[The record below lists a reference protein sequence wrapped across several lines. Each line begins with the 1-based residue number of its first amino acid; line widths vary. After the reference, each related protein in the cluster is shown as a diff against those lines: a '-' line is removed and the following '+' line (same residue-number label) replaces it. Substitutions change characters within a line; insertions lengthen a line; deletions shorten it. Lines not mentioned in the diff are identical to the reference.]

1 MEDGPGARINLN
13 TYKRDAAS
21 EAYMKLIE
29 LQINKTGHLSPK
41 IFIFACCALLFYSV
55 SAQSQYVSPDTYTRY
70 ELLAP
75 ETNSFRIF
83 YEVTETSPGARFH
96 FNIIRPGSEASDESV
111 YDLATGKQLKFEVVT
126 GAQAKTDSPSSN
138 FNPTAQYIKVHLAHP
153 VPARG
158 EYRLRI
164 DKTYKDKQ
172 SYYADGD
179 RIVFKRGLGI
189 PRNSV
194 VLPTGYEIVSSSI
207 AAQVIPEP
215 DGRLKLAFVNPGSG
229 GQLEVEVVARRLPS
243 LTTKAEKKVAGNRAS
258 PASGQPTR
266 TTTSME
272 IIERANQDREILYEL
287 SEPPS
292 HAFRITHDYTER
304 RAGVMHYFNVVRAG
318 SRVSDP
324 ESIDLDS
331 GEKLKWETLT
341 GKQIKERK
349 LPLPDV
355 KDDAEVVVTY
365 FAQPV
370 AKGTSVRLRLKETY
384 TDPKSCYLD
393 GDELIWDRTFGRL
406 RNTVVLPPGWY
417 LAALESPA
425 TIRTLS
431 DGRVL
436 VYIVNPRNDDVRV
449 YLRARRR
456 AAR

>member
-1 MEDGPGARINLN
+1 
-13 TYKRDAAS
+13 
-21 EAYMKLIE
+21 MKLIDR
-29 LQINKTGHLSPK
+29 QFNMTGHPSAKL
-41 IFIFACCALLFYSV
+41 FLFACCVLLLYTV
-55 SAQSQYVSPDTYTRY
+55 SAQSQYVSGDTYTRY

-111 YDLATGKQLKFEVVT
+111 YDLATGKPLKFEVVT
-126 GAQAKTDSPSSN
+126 GEQAKTDSPSGN
-138 FNPTAQYIKVHLAHP
+138 FNPTAQYIKVHLVHP

-194 VLPTGYEIVSSSI
+194 VLPTGYEIVSSSV

-229 GQLEVEVVARRLPS
+229 GQLEVEVVARRLP
-243 LTTKAEKKVAGNRAS
+243 TATIKAEKKVAGNLAS

-292 HAFRITHDYTER
+292 HAFHITHDYTER
-304 RAGVMHYFNVVRAG
+304 REGVMHYFNVVRAG

-355 KDDAEVVVTY
+355 KDDAEVVVTF
-365 FAQPV
+365 FAKPV

-406 RNTVVLPPGWY
+406 RNTVLLPPGWY

>member
-1 MEDGPGARINLN
+1 
-13 TYKRDAAS
+13 
-21 EAYMKLIE
+21 MKLIE
-29 LQINKTGHLSPK
+29 LQINKTGHPSAK
-41 IFIFACCALLFYSV
+41 IFIFACCALLFYTV
-55 SAQSQYVSPDTYTRY
+55 SAQTQYVSGDTYTRY

-194 VLPTGYEIVSSSI
+194 VLPPGYEIVSSSV

-266 TTTSME
+266 TTTGME

-292 HAFRITHDYTER
+292 HAFRITHDYTEH
-304 RAGVMHYFNVVRAG
+304 RAGVMHYFNVVRTG

-431 DGRVL
+431 DGRVS

>member
-1 MEDGPGARINLN
+1 
-13 TYKRDAAS
+13 
-21 EAYMKLIE
+21 MKLIT
-29 LQINKTGHLSPK
+29 LQINKTGQPSAK
-41 IFIFACCALLFYSV
+41 MFIFACCVLLLYPV
-55 SAQSQYVSPDTYTRY
+55 SAQSQYVSADTYTRY

-111 YDLATGKQLKFEVVT
+111 FDLATGKPLKFEVVT
-126 GAQAKTDSPSSN
+126 GAQAKTDSPSGN
-138 FNPTAQYIKVHLAHP
+138 FNPTAQYIKVHLEHA
-153 VPARG
+153 VPAQG

-194 VLPTGYEIVSSSI
+194 VLPTGYEIVSSSV

-229 GQLEVEVVARRLPS
+229 GQLEVEIVARRLPS
-243 LTTKAEKKVAGNRAS
+243 TTKKGEKKIAGNLAS
-258 PASGQPTR
+258 PAGVQSTR

-304 RAGVMHYFNVVRAG
+304 REGVKHYFNVVRTG

-355 KDDAEVVVTY
+355 KDDAEVVVTF
-365 FAQPV
+365 FAKPV

-406 RNTVVLPPGWY
+406 RNTVVLPSGWY
-417 LAALESPA
+417 LSALESPA

-449 YLRARRR
+449 YLRACRR

>member
-1 MEDGPGARINLN
+1 
-13 TYKRDAAS
+13 
-21 EAYMKLIE
+21 MKI
-29 LQINKTGHLSPK
+29 
-41 IFIFACCALLFYSV
+41 LLFTLCTLLLCTV
-55 SAQSQYVSPDTYTRY
+55 SAQSQYVSADTYTRY

-83 YEVTETSPGARFH
+83 YEVTETSPGAAFH

-111 YDLATGKQLKFEVVT
+111 YDLATDKPLKFEVVT
-126 GAQAKTDSPSSN
+126 GGQAKTDSPNGN

-194 VLPTGYEIVSSSI
+194 VLPAGYEVVSSSV

-229 GQLEVEVVARRLPS
+229 GQLEVEIVARRVPAS
-243 LTTKAEKKVAGNRAS
+243 PAKSEKKVAGKTAI
-258 PASGQPTR
+258 PTGQPSA
-266 TTTSME
+266 TTKSMA

-287 SEPPS
+287 SEPS
-292 HAFRITHDYTER
+292 THAFRITHDYTER
-304 RAGVMHYFNVVRAG
+304 REGVQHYFNVVRTG

-331 GEKLKWETLT
+331 GENLKWETVT

-355 KDDAEVVVTY
+355 KDDAEVVVTF
-365 FAQPV
+365 FARPV
-370 AKGTSVRLRLKETY
+370 ARSASIRLRLKETY
-384 TDPKSCYLD
+384 TDPKSYYLD

-431 DGRVL
+431 DGRVS
-436 VYIVNPRNDDVRV
+436 VYIINTRNDDVRV

>member
-1 MEDGPGARINLN
+1 
-13 TYKRDAAS
+13 
-21 EAYMKLIE
+21 MKLIE
-29 LQINKTGHLSPK
+29 LQINKTGHPSAK
-41 IFIFACCALLFYSV
+41 IFILACCALLLYTV
-55 SAQSQYVSPDTYTRY
+55 SAQSQYVSADTYTRY
-70 ELLAP
+70 DLLAP

-111 YDLATGKQLKFEVVT
+111 YDLATGKPLKFEVVT
-126 GAQAKTDSPSSN
+126 GEQAKTDSPSAN

-153 VPARG
+153 VPGQG

-194 VLPTGYEIVSSSI
+194 VLPAGYEIVSSSV

-243 LTTKAEKKVAGNRAS
+243 ATIKAEKKVAGNLAS
-258 PASGQPTR
+258 PASVQPTR

-304 RAGVMHYFNVVRAG
+304 REGVKHYFNVVRTG

-355 KDDAEVVVTY
+355 KDDSEVVVTF

-370 AKGTSVRLRLKETY
+370 AKGTSIRLRLKETY
-384 TDPKSCYLD
+384 TDPKSSYLD

-431 DGRVL
+431 DGRVS
-436 VYIVNPRNDDVRV
+436 VYIINTRNDDVRV

-456 AAR
+456 PAR

>member
-1 MEDGPGARINLN
+1 
-13 TYKRDAAS
+13 
-21 EAYMKLIE
+21 MKLFK
-29 LQINKTGHLSPK
+29 LQTQNSQHLSLK
-41 IFIFACCALLFYSV
+41 IILQACFALLLLSSSFPC
-55 SAQSQYVSPDTYTRY
+55 QYVSSDPYTRY

-75 ETNSFRIF
+75 GTNSFRIL

-96 FNIIRPGSEASDESV
+96 FNPIRAGSEASDEAI
-111 YDLATGKQLKFEVVT
+111 YDLATGKSLKFEVVN
-126 GAQAKTDSPSSN
+126 GAQAKSDAPEGN

-194 VLPTGYEIVSSSI
+194 VLPIGYEIVSSSV
-207 AAQVIPEP
+207 ATQVIPEQ

-229 GQLEVEVVARRLPS
+229 GQLEVEVVARRLPAS
-243 LTTKAEKKVAGNRAS
+243 MTRAEKKVEEK
-258 PASGQPTR
+258 PASSTSVPS
-266 TTTSME
+266 TTTTKSMA

-287 SEPPS
+287 SEPAS

-304 RAGVMHYFNVVRAG
+304 REGVKHYFNVVRAG

-331 GEKLKWETLT
+331 GENLKWETLS

-349 LPLPDV
+349 LPLDDV
-355 KDDAEVVVTY
+355 KDDSEVVVTF

-370 AKGTSVRLRLKETY
+370 ARGNSVRLRLKETY

-393 GDELIWDRTFGRL
+393 GEELIWDRTFGRL

-425 TIRTLS
+425 TIHTLA
-431 DGRVL
+431 DGRVSIYL
-436 VYIVNPRNDDVRV
+436 INNRNDDVRV

-456 AAR
+456 TTR

>member
-1 MEDGPGARINLN
+1 
-13 TYKRDAAS
+13 
-21 EAYMKLIE
+21 MKQLWVR
-29 LQINKTGHLSPK
+29 
-41 IFIFACCALLFYSV
+41 FIIACCLMSALSSV
-55 SAQSQYVSPDTYTRY
+55 APGQYISADTYTRY

-83 YEVTETSPGARFH
+83 YEVTETVPGARFH
-96 FNIIRPGSEASDESV
+96 FNIIRPGSEASDETV
-111 YDLATGKQLKFEVVT
+111 YDLAASKPLKFEVVT
-126 GAQAKTDSPSSN
+126 GAQAKADSPEGK
-138 FNPTAQYIKVHLAHP
+138 FNPTAQYIKVYLVHP

-194 VLPTGYEIVSSSI
+194 VLPIGYEIVSSSV
-207 AAQVIPEP
+207 ATQVIQEP

-229 GQLEVEVVARRLPS
+229 GQLEVQVVGRKMAS
-243 LTTKAEKKVAGNRAS
+243 STAKAEKSAEHK
-258 PASGQPTR
+258 PANPPSGQQ
-266 TTTSME
+266 TTTIQKME
-272 IIERANQDREILYEL
+272 IVERANQDREILYQL

-304 RAGVMHYFNVVRAG
+304 REGVKHYFNIVRTG
-318 SRVSDP
+318 SRVTEP
-324 ESIDLDS
+324 ESLDLDS
-331 GEKLKWETLT
+331 GENLKWETLT

-355 KDDAEVVVTY
+355 KDDTEVVVTF
-365 FAQPV
+365 FARPV
-370 AKGTSVRLRLKETY
+370 TKGTSVRLRLKETY
-384 TDPKSCYLD
+384 TDPKSLYLD
-393 GDELIWDRTFGRL
+393 GDELVWDRTFGRL

-417 LAALESPA
+417 LTGLESPA
-425 TIRTLS
+425 TIQILS
-431 DGRVL
+431 DGRVS
-436 VYIVNPRNDDVRV
+436 VYVVNPRNDDVRV

-456 AAR
+456 SVR